1 MSSSSHLI
9 GLISD
14 THGMVRPAVHQAL
27 KGVQL
32 ILHAGDVGGPET
44 FDELSLIAP
53 VRAVFGNTDP
63 PGAPYLSESIDIE
76 IGGLRIHV
84 SHGDEVG
91 SPNPERL
98 AARYDSDVVV
108 YGHSH
113 RQLVT
118 QLNGQLFV
126 NPGAAGPRRFNLPAS
141 VGLLTITEGKPEV
154 SIIDI
159 S

>member
-1 MSSSSHLI
+1 MLSSCHLI

-14 THGMVRPAVHQAL
+14 THGLVRPAVHEAL

-32 ILHAGDVGGPET
+32 ILHAGDVGGPEILE
-44 FDELSLIAP
+44 ELRLIAP

-63 PGAPYLSESIDIE
+63 PGAAYLTESIDVE
-76 IGGLRIHV
+76 IDGLRIHV

-91 SPNPERL
+91 SPTPERL

-113 RQLVT
+113 RQMVT

-126 NPGAAGPRRFNLPAS
+126 NPGAAGPRRFNLSAS
-141 VGLLTITEGKPEV
+141 VGILTVMEGKAEV
-154 SIIDI
+154 SIVGI